1 VYSSQNVEAPLK
13 RGVHAGQPDEVTDAV
28 VRRIERL
35 ERDVVAAADLTI
47 AVTESDAE
55 TYRAWGGRRVVVA
68 PNGIVERPTDPE
80 RLAHWRS
87 HLDGTPFALFVGSAY
102 PPNIY
107 GFWQMLAPS
116 MAFLAPDERVLVA
129 GGIGGV
135 LFHDPASREWER
147 INTSRIVLAGQVTE
161 GDLAALLA
169 LASCVV
175 LPITIGG
182 GSNIKTA
189 EAIFSG
195 RPVVGTTLSFRGY
208 ERALALPHVYRTDAP
223 AEFRRLVKAALDG
236 TLPPG
241 RADQPELRRSVLWTE
256 TLKAVPAEIAALPSV
271 AGPAPAGYR
280 PA

>member
-1 VYSSQNVEAPLK
+1 MVERLRADGNGRRVAVVYSSQNVEAPLK

-47 AVTESDAE
+47 AVTDSDAE
-55 TYRAWGGRRVVVA
+55 TYRGWGGRRVVVA

-107 GFWQMLAPS
+107 GFWQMFTPS

-161 GDLAALLA
+161 GDLAALLV

-195 RPVVGTTLSFRGY
+195 RPSS
-208 ERALALPHVYRTDAP
+208 A
-223 AEFRRLVKAALDG
+223 RR
-236 TLPPG
+236 
-241 RADQPELRRSVLWTE
+241 
-256 TLKAVPAEIAALPSV
+256 
-271 AGPAPAGYR
+271 
-280 PA
+280 